1 MKGFFVKQKKLKY
14 YFDLIVYF
22 FNYYEIQRNIAN
34 QIFFSYFNKKIS
46 ENQIKRYKTYSLKNK
61 TINFFLKKEKPFFLL
76 KKYHNN
82 YCFPSFLP
90 LSIKK
95 KKFLLNVL
103 KSRKIKNKKLL
114 KKIILPIKI
123 FRFFFFFF
131 IKVFFKKIN

>member
-61 TINFFLKKEKPFFLL
+61 TINSKR
-76 KKYHNN
+76 N
-82 YCFPSFLP
+82 
-90 LSIKK
+90 
-95 KKFLLNVL
+95 
-103 KSRKIKNKKLL
+103 
-114 KKIILPIKI
+114 
-123 FRFFFFFF
+123 
-131 IKVFFKKIN
+131 INRITH